1 MKRIV
6 LTWVLAS
13 ALCAGVSAQ
22 KKKEVY
28 SVVNVNYCL
37 PKVEYRL
44 EITMECTRSVPGPY
58 WKHAEKELGMTPKIV
73 QQTERWRVKGV
84 EIRPQY
90 LPDEK
95 ATYAVSAHTEYTP
108 VTLQLSAEGFLAGVA
123 SAAGGAEEVWR
134 KEGTTVFEPVQEREE
149 GKINILNLRTY
160 NHLKEVLDSN
170 YTFHEVDGEMK
181 RIWDPIVRYSRK
193 SEVDNVKEAVSE
205 IFRIRSERVKLLNAE
220 NGVPDGK
227 SLEIILDG
235 YERMED
241 DYLSL
246 FMGKTMTRE
255 VKRVVVC
262 APGLPGE
269 AVIAFRFSEKE
280 GLVDVKNV
288 SAQAY
293 ALQVAD
299 VVVPA
304 SRSVSDTGDELAI
317 YYRVPAV
324 GELQLVRGNHEV
336 VLRKRAIVPQFGE
349 IKRFPVEVIANE
361 GLSLEFYP
369 QYGAL
374 KSVKKR

>member
-160 NHLKEVLDSN
+160 NHLKEN
-170 YTFHEVDGEMK
+170 
-181 RIWDPIVRYSRK
+181 
-193 SEVDNVKEAVSE
+193 
-205 IFRIRSERVKLLNAE
+205 
-220 NGVPDGK
+220 
-227 SLEIILDG
+227 
-235 YERMED
+235 
-241 DYLSL
+241 
-246 FMGKTMTRE
+246 
-255 VKRVVVC
+255 
-262 APGLPGE
+262 
-269 AVIAFRFSEKE
+269 
-280 GLVDVKNV
+280 
-288 SAQAY
+288 
-293 ALQVAD
+293 
-299 VVVPA
+299 
-304 SRSVSDTGDELAI
+304 
-317 YYRVPAV
+317 
-324 GELQLVRGNHEV
+324 
-336 VLRKRAIVPQFGE
+336 
-349 IKRFPVEVIANE
+349 
-361 GLSLEFYP
+361 
-369 QYGAL
+369 
-374 KSVKKR
+374 